1 MRYHAISSAM
11 LLHGAHALCEAEPRP
26 PVAGKRVHRNP
37 SGSGAAIGGHP
48 RGRRLAGVPHEAE
61 VIGMGAV
68 IVGIALLMGLA
79 IGWALRGPARWCP
92 RCGKGLICRECST
105 ARGTARVVP
114 R

>member
-1 MRYHAISSAM
+1 
-11 LLHGAHALCEAEPRP
+11 
-26 PVAGKRVHRNP
+26 
-37 SGSGAAIGGHP
+37 
-48 RGRRLAGVPHEAE
+48 
-61 VIGMGAV
+61 MGAV